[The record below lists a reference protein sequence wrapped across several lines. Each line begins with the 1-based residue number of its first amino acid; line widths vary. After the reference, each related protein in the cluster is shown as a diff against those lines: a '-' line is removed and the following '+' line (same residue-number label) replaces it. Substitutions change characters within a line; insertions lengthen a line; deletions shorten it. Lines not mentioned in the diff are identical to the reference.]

1 MNWSCLQSILL
12 FIFIKHFFKPI
23 LKQWGH
29 ALKGYWL
36 WNVNL
41 SLKSTVQL
49 EMSPAAVT
57 ESLMWSHFDWCSAHI
72 SQKQTSATANLLLH
86 LQDLLVC
93 VCLVTSLIWLTVG
106 LREHTHTHSKWT
118 ELAFDN
124 SIPANC
130 VSLHLSLAV
139 IPAVIAFKES

>member
-1 MNWSCLQSILL
+1 
-12 FIFIKHFFKPI
+12 
-23 LKQWGH
+23 
-29 ALKGYWL
+29 
-36 WNVNL
+36 
-41 SLKSTVQL
+41 
-49 EMSPAAVT
+49 MSPAAVT
-57 ESLMWSHFDWCSAHI
+57 ESLMWSHFDWFSAHI

-106 LREHTHTHSKWT
+106 LREHTHTHTHSKWT